1 MVFTINKKLLE
12 EYKHYGKITN
22 FIDIVVWLLLVFC
35 ILKISLFIRELKDSY
50 KITSLYLRE
59 MVQQDIVNNSLQWF
73 IVLILS
79 VVWVSI

>member
-1 MVFTINKKLLE
+1 ME
-12 EYKHYGKITN
+12 KITN

-35 ILKISLFIRELKDSY
+35 ILKISLSLHELKKSY

-59 MVQQDIVNNSLQWF
+59 MVQQEIVNNFLQWF